1 MWVEINLVAEVVNSI
16 EGHILFHQ
24 RDRYDQGNESPAIVL
39 QHPGQLSPL
48 AGREAILHMFD
59 RMLQDVGVFPTR
71 RCYGPRLHEEHAISL
86 NHVRRQLPTSFCTLA
101 PPLPTV

>member
-39 QHPGQLSPL
+39 QHPSQLSPL

-59 RMLQDVGVFPTR
+59 RMLQDVGVFTTR
-71 RCYGPRLHEEHAISL
+71 RCYGQRLHEEHAIPLNQVPQPRPISL
-86 NHVRRQLPTSFCTLA
+86 CN
-101 PPLPTV
+101 